1 MWGPKGEKPKTSP
14 LVNEFCVV
22 KVLSHPLAVLK
33 NRSRFVIFSGN
44 LQRDTGSA
52 RPPPLSP
59 SLPSSLAWP
68 GQGEP
73 AGLLGLF
80 LNNEDLSVPLIY
92 LCMEVGREFSPGS
105 GKHASRASRFLGAKT
120 QRQPKTPGDC
130 RPLPTPGQ
138 TERAASPACC

>member
-1 MWGPKGEKPKTSP
+1 MCGPEGEKSKTSP

-22 KVLSHPLAVLK
+22 KVLSHPLAALK

-52 RPPPLSP
+52 RPPPLSLP
-59 SLPSSLAWP
+59 PSSLAWP

-73 AGLLGLF
+73 GGLLGLF

-92 LCMEVGREFSPGS
+92 LCMYRGREFSSGS
-105 GKHASRASRFLGAKT
+105 GKRATRASRFLGAKT
-120 QRQPKTPGDC
+120 QRQPQTPGDC
-130 RPLPTPGQ
+130 RSPPTPGQ
-138 TERAASPACC
+138 TEPAASPACS